1 MTAILHTAM
10 LNYLQGEMNVE
21 LFERDRAFMHEA
33 IEEAKKAQALGE
45 VPIGAV
51 IVYKGEI
58 IGRAHNLRETS
69 QNAVTHAELMAIQQA
84 CEAIGSW
91 RLEETTL
98 YVTLEPCPM
107 CAGAILQSRV
117 PRVVYGARDMKAGC
131 VDSLYRLLNDSRF
144 NHECDVTEGIL
155 AEECGEIL
163 SSFFR
168 AIRERKKA
176 EKQERKRLAQANE
189 DRDQEIE

>member
-1 MTAILHTAM
+1 MVV
-10 LNYLQGEMNVE
+10 NVLE
-21 LFERDRAFMHEA
+21 KDLEFMKVA
-33 IEEAKKAQALGE
+33 IEEAKKAANLGE

-51 IVYKGEI
+51 IVYQNKI
-58 IGRAHNLRETS
+58 IARAHNLRETS

-107 CAGAILQSRV
+107 CAGAILQSRI

-131 VDSLYRLLNDSRF
+131 VDSLYRLLNDARF
-144 NHECDVTEGIL
+144 NHECDVTEGVL
-155 AEECGEIL
+155 ADECGQML
-163 SSFFR
+163 TNFFR
-168 AIRERKKA
+168 NLRERKKE
-176 EKQERKRLAQANE
+176 EKRMRILADE
-189 DRDQEIE
+189 DVGGAI